1 MLNQRQLAI
10 GNVFRILLLFVIFLI
25 KLSDV
30 GWTDTKFYQNK
41 NIDSINSI
49 NERLAQQGAT
59 WKAGPTFITNMPED
73 QRKAL
78 FSGGA
83 LLPLNLDE
91 IKTQHKPLTPLKR
104 TNGVTPLPVKFDW
117 RNVNGVNYVTPVK
130 NQGTCGAC
138 VMFATT
144 AVLESLIRIN
154 TYTDRPLWTQD
165 FSEQYILS
173 CMSSIGCTGSYLD
186 EVLNDLIKDQG
197 TVIERYAPY
206 QEKVTDCATVVSD
219 DHKTTAGRYKIQ
231 NWYDPGTDLE
241 TLKRTIV
248 EKGPFVATIYATN
261 EFQSYVGGIY
271 QSTKPGGFLSGY
283 HVVEVIGYDDDQQC
297 FIIKNSWGNNWGE
310 EGYGRIAYAEATASS
325 YTQFLN
331 IFNTVMEGSVI
342 SQDEPNVEYRAE
354 IFNSDIEYSSF
365 NYYDINIIPTGD
377 VLFYKYRFDGGD
389 YSSVFAVGMGAQPAM
404 ITDLSE
410 GRHTVEMLA
419 CDFLGRWQST
429 PTVYTFTVDL
439 TYPILYPVPYP
450 DRITN
455 RTKYSIKWSGHDI
468 DDVAGYQFSVDNDTY
483 AQNPIKPFSQT
494 SDFTITRD
502 GQHYYWVK
510 ACDRV
515 NHCFESQYF
524 WTVDTVAPIG
534 KWTTP
539 PDPITT
545 EVDYPVLVD
554 TDDEQAVA
562 YKYSLDG
569 SDWVERFSGLYN
581 GILFYNLSREAHI
594 LKILAKDTA
603 GNWQNAAAPTVY
615 TWTIVDPAAP
625 VAKLMIYPGY
635 ESYLKTGTITVG
647 GDNVVTY
654 KYRIDG
660 SAYSNEAPVSTPI
673 TYSLKTGSH
682 SVEIMGKNS
691 QGTWQTGSTVYTWN
705 ILQQRRRVPLAAL
718 QLLLH

>member
-1 MLNQRQLAI
+1 MSRAI
-10 GNVFRILLLFVIFLI
+10 ILVLIVII

-30 GWTDTKFYQNK
+30 GWADTKIFQNK
-41 NIDSINSI
+41 NIDSINSV
-49 NERLAQQGAT
+49 NAHLAQRGAT
-59 WKAGPTFITNMPED
+59 WKAGETFITKMPDD

-83 LLPLNLDE
+83 LLPPNLDE
-91 IKTQHKPLTPLKR
+91 IKAQHKPLTPLKR

-130 NQGTCGAC
+130 NQGGCGAC

-154 TYTDRPLWTQD
+154 TYADRPLWTQD

-219 DHKTTAGRYKIQ
+219 EHKTTAGRYKIQ

-241 TLKRTIV
+241 TIKRTIV
-248 EKGPFVATIYATN
+248 EKGPFVATIYATS
-261 EFQSYVGGIY
+261 EFQSYVSGIY
-271 QSTKPGGFLSGY
+271 QSTKPGGMLSGY
-283 HVVEVIGYDDDQQC
+283 HVVEVIGYDDDQKC
-297 FIIKNSWGNNWGE
+297 FIIKNSWGNYWGE
-310 EGYGRIAYAEATASS
+310 DGYGRIAYAEASASS

-342 SQDEPNVEYRAE
+342 SQAEPNVEYRAK
-354 IFNSDIEYSSF
+354 IPNSDIKYSNF
-365 NYYDINIIPTGD
+365 NYYYVGIVATGD
-377 VLFYKYRFDGGD
+377 VLFYKYRMDGGD
-389 YSSVFAVGMGAQPAM
+389 YSEVKTVGADGLIM
-404 ITDLSE
+404 IDNLYE
-410 GRHTVEMLA
+410 GLHTLEMIG
-419 CDFLGRWQST
+419 CDFLGNWQST

-439 TYPILYPVPYP
+439 TFPIIIPTQYP
-450 DRITN
+450 DAITN
-455 RTKYSIKWSGHDI
+455 QTKYTLTWRGINNI
-468 DDVAGYQFSVDNDTY
+468 DDVVGYRFSLDEETY
-483 AQNPIKPFSQT
+483 LEKPITPVSQPAE
-494 SDFTITRD
+494 FTITRD
-502 GQHYYWVK
+502 GEHYFWFY
-510 ACDRV
+510 ACDRAG
-515 NHCFESQYF
+515 NCMANNYT
-524 WTVDTVAPIG
+524 WIVDTVAPIG

-545 EVDYPVLVD
+545 EVDYYVLVD
-554 TDDEQAVA
+554 TSDEQAVV

-569 SDWVERFSGLYN
+569 GDWVEQSAGIYN
-581 GILFYNLSREAHI
+581 GIRFYNLSRGTHV
-594 LKILAKDTA
+594 LKILAKDIA
-603 GNWQNAAAPTVY
+603 GNWQNVAAPTVY

-625 VAKLMIYPGY
+625 VAKLMAYPGY

-647 GDNVVTY
+647 GDNVVAY

-660 SAYSNEAPVSTPI
+660 GAYSNETSVSTPI
-673 TYSLKTGSH
+673 TYNLNFGQHTI
-682 SVEIMGKNS
+682 EIVGKNS
-691 QGTWQTGSTVYTWN
+691 QGTWQTGSTMYTWN
-705 ILQQRRRVPLAAL
+705 ISQQRRSVPLAAL
-718 QLLLH
+718 QLLLR